1 MLKHYKNWS
10 KARTKRI
17 ESDFSDLMSK
27 PYSKK
32 KAWGMHLKGMNPR
45 NFPGYSESQ
54 KGIYIVG
61 KPLKQ
66 AGKTKKLKQF
76 KQDMLG
82 LTSMRYLNKHL

>member
-27 PYSKK
+27 PHSKR
-32 KAWGMHLKGMNPR
+32 KALGMHLKGANPR

-54 KGIYIVG
+54 LLIYNIG

-66 AGKTKKLKQF
+66 TGKTKKLKQF